1 MSTTA
6 TTVEPAAAA
15 ATSRGRLSAS
25 GAAAVSSPGPRL
37 ELVLL
42 QVDRERARDRGDDG
56 DHRAAATRPQPSPSV
71 PHRPVRSPRSAR
83 RRTRSRTRRRRRS
96 GRRRSAAP
104 GSPRACRRRDR
115 RALRAVRDDHLADTQ
130 RADVADHLRFL
141 LGELQHPDVAQQV
154 AVEVVVQLQRADLR
168 HAHEPLPV
176 VGDAAAARERGQGR
190 DRELVA
196 RERRHVRPTRRVER
210 REVGR
215 APGIAE
221 RVDAHLAPVAV
232 VGERERRGRLARD
245 EADGSPEP
253 HERRQQLVAVAR
265 GTTRDH
271 ARGHP
276 QPLQCTRTVVGAAA
290 DPWSGARQDVERE
303 VPDQRDHALA
313 SMGLLESARARAAS
327 PNATRKLGSD
337 APPHGSACGLVCAT
351 RLVHHDGP
359 WG

>member
-1 MSTTA
+1 MATTA
-6 TTVEPAAAA
+6 IIADSSDATTAVALRAAPAGAKPALR
-15 ATSRGRLSAS
+15 ATTYDG
-25 GAAAVSSPGPRL
+25 
-37 ELVLL
+37 
-42 QVDRERARDRGDDG
+42 RERVAGAGRIAGDRPGRDLLA
-56 DHRAAATRPQPSPSV
+56 RAADV
-71 PHRPVRSPRSAR
+71 H
-83 RRTRSRTRRRRRS
+83 
-96 GRRRSAAP
+96 
-104 GSPRACRRRDR
+104 R
-115 RALRAVRDDHLADTQ
+115 RALRAVRDDHLADAE
-130 RADVADHLRFL
+130 RANVADHLCFL
-141 LGELQHPDVAQQV
+141 LGELQHPDVPQQV
-154 AVEVVVQLQRADLR
+154 AVEVVVQLQRAHLR

-190 DRELVA
+190 GRELVA
-196 RERRHVRPTRRVER
+196 RERRHVRPARRVER

-253 HERRQQLVAVAR
+253 HERRQQRVAVAR
-265 GTTRDH
+265 GATRDH
-271 ARGHP
+271 ARRHP
-276 QPLQCTRTVVGAAA
+276 QPLQRARTVVGAAA

-313 SMGLLESARARAAS
+313 SMGLLERARARAAS